1 MIAVNF
7 FDKLKKCNEWRDNLN
22 KKLLDALS
30 KFMEKNNKFSEED
43 IKKASIAAHTLYI
56 WIKAMLDYSRT
67 VEKVEPLKRDVEL
80 KNSEYAK
87 A

>member
-1 MIAVNF
+1 
-7 FDKLKKCNEWRDNLN
+7 
-22 KKLLDALS
+22 
-30 KFMEKNNKFSEED
+30 MEKNNKFSEED